1 MSERV
6 RGGAFRMV
14 LPATWQLFDF
24 DPATQGWSIDRM
36 VRRAL
41 GTSDRL
47 EPLRRD
53 AVQTYREVLGGAA
66 ERGAFFGATMA
77 DEVEGH
83 PVAAAVLAFL
93 VPAPAGRA
101 GTDAEV
107 DQMLLDLSE
116 PVPGEELLD
125 IRPIELSVGRTA
137 RLRARMGAGAATPD
151 GIEPMVEVVRFF
163 TPLPPGALLVTAF
176 STPTLYLSEP
186 LGELFDAMA
195 DTITV
200 ADGAAP

>member
-1 MSERV
+1 MSERA
-6 RGGAFRMV
+6 GDGAFRMV

-41 GTSDRL
+41 GTSERL

-53 AVQTYREVLGGAA
+53 AVRTYREVLGGAA

-93 VPAPAGRA
+93 VPMPSGAT
-101 GTDAEV
+101 GTDADV
-107 DQMLLDLSE
+107 DQLLLDLSE
-116 PVPGEELLD
+116 PVPGEQLLEV
-125 IRPIELSVGRTA
+125 RPADLPVGRSA
-137 RLRARMGAGAATPD
+137 RLRARMGAGATTPD
-151 GIEPMVEVVRFF
+151 GIEPPVEVVRFF
-163 TPLPPGALLVTAF
+163 TPLPGGALLVTAF

-186 LGELFDAMA
+186 LGELFDTMA

-200 ADGAAP
+200 DGWAAP